1 MTTIFKNI
9 RPALLLTLV
18 GLLWLLG
25 CTKQYDPGDIDG
37 GTGGSTSK
45 RLVKIA
51 YDDGSYAQIQYNSAN
66 LPSKMTLVENNNA
79 GGTDTYVY
87 NLYYAS
93 DKLVEMTGSDG
104 VKFRYT
110 YTDNNIT
117 KIEILT
123 SANVVV
129 GYYAYTYGADNRLI
143 RTDIHTMGISG
154 TGPDPNPY
162 MRYETSYYPNG
173 NLEKMIV
180 YYKNQQNNN
189 LEKGS
194 EYQLLT
200 YDDKRNTAMVFES
213 NPYLPL
219 YVPLPNNPLTEKHLG
234 AAGQQFG
241 SATHTYT
248 YDAQG
253 YPLTRRSVVKEDG
266 FPDEVT
272 EATFT
277 YEG

>member
-1 MTTIFKNI
+1 MLAIFKNF

-18 GLLWLLG
+18 GLLVLLA
-25 CTKQYDPGDIDG
+25 CTKQYDPGDIDDGAG
-37 GTGGSTSK
+37 GGPTK
-45 RLVKIA
+45 RLAKIT
-51 YDDGSYAQIQYNSAN
+51 YDDGSFAQIQYNSVSK
-66 LPSKMTLVENNNA
+66 PSKIILVENNNA
-79 GGTDTYVY
+79 GGTDTYTY
-87 NLYYAS
+87 NIYYTGE
-93 DKLVEMTGSDG
+93 KLVEMTGSDG
-104 VKFRYT
+104 MKFRYT
-110 YTDNNIT
+110 YTNHNIT

-123 SANVVV
+123 AANVVV
-129 GYYAYTYGADNRLI
+129 GYYGYTYSADNRLV
-143 RTDIHTMGISG
+143 RTDVHNMGG
-154 TGPDPNPY
+154 GGNGPDPNPY
-162 MRYETSYYPNG
+162 MRYETSYYPDG
-173 NLEKMIV
+173 NLAKMIV

-189 LEKGS
+189 LEKGG

-219 YVPLPNNPLTEKHLG
+219 YVPLPNNPLTEKHFD

-253 YPLTRRSVVKEDG
+253 YPLTRKSVVKEDG

-272 EATFT
+272 ETTFT
-277 YEG
+277 YED